1 MKIASMERIVSV
13 QPHTNADALELVTVL
28 GWQVVCKKGE
38 FKPGDLV
45 VYINIDSQLSPH
57 QHFDFLA
64 NKNYR
69 IRPIRLRGEISQ
81 GICFPLTIL
90 QDFMSTDLCEAEEG
104 QDVSEIIGAK
114 HWEKPIPVQLA
125 GVAKGL
131 FPSFLVRTDEDNLR
145 NYPDALSEVSNQAVY
160 YTLKMDGSSGT
171 FFLKDGEFGV
181 CSRGLQLKED
191 DQNVFWQMA
200 HKYSIE
206 DKLRK
211 HGGNVCVQGEVYGPG
226 IQKNPSGVK
235 EVSLALFNLYDINAG
250 QYASLND
257 LDEFCRKH
265 DVPMVPVLE
274 VSGKLTLLGLP
285 SLEDLISHARGL
297 KYENGKPA
305 EGMVIRT
312 VVPMASHVLKC
323 RRWSGKILNELYDL

>member
-1 MKIASMERIVSV
+1 MKVASIERILSV

-45 VYINIDSQLSPH
+45 VYINIDSELAPNP
-57 QHFDFLA
+57 HFDFLA

-81 GICFPLTIL
+81 GICFPLSIL
-90 QDFMSTDLCEAEEG
+90 NDFTTEFVGPTEG
-104 QDVSEIIGAK
+104 QDVSELINAK
-114 HWEKPIPVQLA
+114 HWEKPIPAQLA
-125 GVAKGL
+125 GTVKGS

-145 NYPDALSEVSNQAVY
+145 NYPDALLEIGANPVY

-171 FFLKDGEFGV
+171 YFLKDGEFGV

-191 DQNVFWQMA
+191 ENNSFWQIA
-200 HKYSIE
+200 RKHQLE
-206 DKLRK
+206 EKLRQA
-211 HGGNVCVQGEVYGPG
+211 GGNICIQGEVYGPG

-235 EVSLALFNLYDINAG
+235 EISLALFNIFYIDQS
-250 QYASLND
+250 QYGGFNELES
-257 LDEFCRKH
+257 FCKVME
-265 DVPMVPVLE
+265 VPMVPLIRTGV
-274 VSGKLTLLGLP
+274 GLP
-285 SLEDLISHARGL
+285 SLQELIEQARNL
-297 KYENGKPA
+297 KYDNGKPA

-312 VVPMASHVLKC
+312 FAPMQSKALKS
-323 RRWSGKILNELYDL
+323 RRWSGKILNELYEL